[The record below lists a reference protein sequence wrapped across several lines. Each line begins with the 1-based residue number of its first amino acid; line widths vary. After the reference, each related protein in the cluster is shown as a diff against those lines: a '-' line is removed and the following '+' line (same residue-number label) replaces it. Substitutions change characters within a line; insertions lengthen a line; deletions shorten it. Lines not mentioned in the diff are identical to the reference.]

1 MLSEFVELCDVQHWG
16 LIHGR
21 GLLPSDVFFLLFFFF
36 TSLVS
41 SCILS
46 TLTSPLSLRLGIFD
60 STVLLMLQLFDS
72 TEFRYFY

>member
-1 MLSEFVELCDVQHWG
+1 MLSEFIEFCDVQHWG

-21 GLLPSDVFFLLFFFF
+21 GLLPSDIFSAVFLY

-46 TLTSPLSLRLGIFD
+46 TLTSPISLRLGIFD
-60 STVLLMLQLFDS
+60 STVLLMLQVFDS